1 MSGKKYSFSKEIAE
15 SLGITEAIILDF
27 FQNNRENFSLSI
39 LKDEF
44 RFLDV
49 SQIENSYQKL
59 DNLGLFNNI
68 PAKVNASNPDESMNF
83 YPSEDLV
90 KQAFNLG
97 IEEDF
102 LGDQLPSFNLFWKG
116 KDLKPHL
123 KESKFLQYALKN
135 WREKEKIE
143 YTIRTIR
150 SLLNSSKD
158 PDLKQL
164 KINFKV
170 IDHNSNNGNLA
181 SIEKVFTEFNEKY
194 SLINLDVSKFI
205 NKIEK
210 TNQRGESVTDNQIS
224 NMANIHQS
232 LLEAK
237 KCEDLIY
244 FVEDDYIH
252 KKESLKEMIFTYER
266 LASQINNEIIICPTD
281 YPYLYAKSEM
291 TQNFLGQ
298 NYHWRKV
305 NETLCTFLT
314 SKKMIEKYWDKYV
327 SMCEKEHAPFEK
339 PLHDIYEKE
348 LCISP
353 IPSLAL
359 HFTNVNSI
367 FGLSPNV
374 NWKKVWD
381 QNEN

>member
-1 MSGKKYSFSKEIAE
+1 MKNIKNSNKPSFFKKLFIKISRKLGYEI
-15 SLGITEAIILDF
+15 ID
-27 FQNNRENFSLSI
+27 QNNFEIVTSNKKIDEHLSVLGHKSI
-39 LKDEF
+39 NLPLGEVKIT
-44 RFLDV
+44 RKVKALDIIIRTCASV
-49 SQIENSYQKL
+49 NMLTQNKSR
-59 DNLGLFNNI
+59 LF
-68 PAKVNASNPDESMNF
+68 D
-83 YPSEDLV
+83 
-90 KQAFNLG
+90 
-97 IEEDF
+97 
-102 LGDQLPSFNLFWKG
+102 
-116 KDLKPHL
+116 
-123 KESKFLQYALKN
+123 
-135 WREKEKIE
+135 KEKIE
-143 YTIRTIR
+143 YTTKTIR

-158 PDLKQL
+158 PDLEQL
-164 KINFKV
+164 EINFKV
-170 IDHNSNNGNLA
+170 IDHNSTAENLA
-181 SIEKVFTEFNEKY
+181 AIDSVFGEFSKKY

-205 NKIEK
+205 SKIDK
-210 TNQRGESVTDNQIS
+210 TNQRGEKVTDNQVS

-237 KCEDLIY
+237 KSEDLIY

-252 KKESLKEMIFTYER
+252 KKDTLKEMVFTYER
-266 LASQINNEIIICPTD
+266 LASQTNSEIILCPAD

-314 SKKMIEKYWDKYV
+314 SKQMIEKYWDKYV

-339 PLHDIYEKE
+339 PLHDIYKKE

-374 NWKKVWD
+374 NWKKVWN

>member
-1 MSGKKYSFSKEIAE
+1 MKNIKKANKPSFFKKLYIKLSRKLGYEI
-15 SLGITEAIILDF
+15 ID
-27 FQNNRENFSLSI
+27 QNNFEIVTSDKKMNEHLSQLGRKSI
-39 LKDEF
+39 NLPLGEVKIS
-44 RFLDV
+44 RKVKALDIIIRTCASV
-49 SQIENSYQKL
+49 NMLTQNKSR
-59 DNLGLFNNI
+59 LF
-68 PAKVNASNPDESMNF
+68 
-83 YPSEDLV
+83 
-90 KQAFNLG
+90 
-97 IEEDF
+97 
-102 LGDQLPSFNLFWKG
+102 
-116 KDLKPHL
+116 
-123 KESKFLQYALKN
+123 
-135 WREKEKIE
+135 EKEKIE
-143 YTIRTIR
+143 YTVRTIA

-158 PDLKQL
+158 PELENL
-164 KINFKV
+164 KINFIV
-170 IDHNSNNGNLA
+170 IDHNSTTKNLKA
-181 SIEKVFTEFNEKY
+181 IDNTFKKFEKNYT
-194 SLINLDVSKFI
+194 LINLDVSKFSQT
-205 NKIEK
+205 IEK
-210 TNQRGESVTDNQIS
+210 LNQRGKEVTDNQKS

-244 FVEDDYIH
+244 FVEDDYLH

-266 LASQINNEIIICPTD
+266 LASQTNNEIIICPAD

-327 SMCEKEHAPFEK
+327 SMCKKEHAPFEK

-353 IPSLAL
+353 IPSLAI
-359 HFTNVNSI
+359 HFTNINSI

-374 NWKKVWD
+374 NWKKIWD
-381 QNEN
+381 ENES

>member
-1 MSGKKYSFSKEIAE
+1 MKNIKNSNKPSFFKKLFIKISRKLGYEI
-15 SLGITEAIILDF
+15 ID
-27 FQNNRENFSLSI
+27 QNNFEIVTSNKKIDEHLSVLGHKSI
-39 LKDEF
+39 NLPLGEVKIT
-44 RFLDV
+44 RKVKALDIIIRTCASV
-49 SQIENSYQKL
+49 NMLTQNKSR
-59 DNLGLFNNI
+59 LF
-68 PAKVNASNPDESMNF
+68 D
-83 YPSEDLV
+83 
-90 KQAFNLG
+90 
-97 IEEDF
+97 
-102 LGDQLPSFNLFWKG
+102 
-116 KDLKPHL
+116 
-123 KESKFLQYALKN
+123 
-135 WREKEKIE
+135 KEKIE
-143 YTIRTIR
+143 YTIKTIR

-158 PDLKQL
+158 PDLEQL
-164 KINFKV
+164 EINFKV
-170 IDHNSNNGNLA
+170 IDHNSTAENLA
-181 SIEKVFTEFNEKY
+181 AIDSVFGEFSKKY

-205 NKIEK
+205 SKIDK
-210 TNQRGESVTDNQIS
+210 TNQRGEKVTDNQIS

-237 KCEDLIY
+237 KSEDLIY

-252 KKESLKEMIFTYER
+252 KKDTLKEMVFTYER
-266 LASQINNEIIICPTD
+266 LASQTNSEIILCPAD

-314 SKKMIEKYWDKYV
+314 SKQMIEKYWDKYV

-339 PLHDIYEKE
+339 PLHDIYKKE

-374 NWKKVWD
+374 NWKKVWN

>member
-1 MSGKKYSFSKEIAE
+1 M
-15 SLGITEAIILDF
+15 LT
-27 FQNNRENFSLSI
+27 QNKSR
-39 LKDEF
+39 
-44 RFLDV
+44 
-49 SQIENSYQKL
+49 
-59 DNLGLFNNI
+59 LF
-68 PAKVNASNPDESMNF
+68 D
-83 YPSEDLV
+83 
-90 KQAFNLG
+90 
-97 IEEDF
+97 
-102 LGDQLPSFNLFWKG
+102 
-116 KDLKPHL
+116 
-123 KESKFLQYALKN
+123 
-135 WREKEKIE
+135 KEKIE
-143 YTIRTIR
+143 YTTKTIR

-158 PDLKQL
+158 PDLEQL
-164 KINFKV
+164 EINFKV
-170 IDHNSNNGNLA
+170 IDHNSTAENLA
-181 SIEKVFTEFNEKY
+181 AIDSVFGEFSKKY

-205 NKIEK
+205 SKIDK
-210 TNQRGESVTDNQIS
+210 TNQRGEKVTDNQIS

-252 KKESLKEMIFTYER
+252 KKDTLKEMVFTYER
-266 LASQINNEIIICPTD
+266 LASQTNSEIILCPAD

-314 SKKMIEKYWDKYV
+314 SKQMIEKYWDKYV

-339 PLHDIYEKE
+339 PLHDIYKKE

-374 NWKKVWD
+374 NWKKVWN

>member
-1 MSGKKYSFSKEIAE
+1 MKNIKNSNKPSFFKKLFIKISRKLGYEI
-15 SLGITEAIILDF
+15 ID
-27 FQNNRENFSLSI
+27 QNNFEIVTSNKKIDEHLSVLGHKSI
-39 LKDEF
+39 NLPLGEVKIT
-44 RFLDV
+44 RKVKALDIIIRTCASV
-49 SQIENSYQKL
+49 NMLTQNKSR
-59 DNLGLFNNI
+59 LF
-68 PAKVNASNPDESMNF
+68 D
-83 YPSEDLV
+83 
-90 KQAFNLG
+90 
-97 IEEDF
+97 
-102 LGDQLPSFNLFWKG
+102 
-116 KDLKPHL
+116 
-123 KESKFLQYALKN
+123 
-135 WREKEKIE
+135 KEKIE
-143 YTIRTIR
+143 YTIKTIR

-158 PDLKQL
+158 PDLEQL
-164 KINFKV
+164 EINFKV
-170 IDHNSNNGNLA
+170 IDHNSTVENLA
-181 SIEKVFTEFNEKY
+181 AIDSVFGEFSKKY

-205 NKIEK
+205 SKIDK
-210 TNQRGESVTDNQIS
+210 TNQRGEKVTDNQIS

-237 KCEDLIY
+237 KSEDLIY

-252 KKESLKEMIFTYER
+252 KKDTLKEMVFTYER
-266 LASQINNEIIICPTD
+266 LASQTNSEIILCPAD

-314 SKKMIEKYWDKYV
+314 SKQMIEKYWDKYV

-339 PLHDIYEKE
+339 PLHDIYKKE

-374 NWKKVWD
+374 NWKKVWN

>member
-1 MSGKKYSFSKEIAE
+1 MKNINNPNKTGFFKKILIKLSRKLGYEIIDQNNFELVTSGKKINENLS
-15 SLGITEAIILDF
+15 SLGNKSINLPLGEVKITRKVQALDIIIRTCASVNMLT
-27 FQNNRENFSLSI
+27 QNKSR
-39 LKDEF
+39 
-44 RFLDV
+44 
-49 SQIENSYQKL
+49 
-59 DNLGLFNNI
+59 LF
-68 PAKVNASNPDESMNF
+68 
-83 YPSEDLV
+83 
-90 KQAFNLG
+90 
-97 IEEDF
+97 
-102 LGDQLPSFNLFWKG
+102 
-116 KDLKPHL
+116 
-123 KESKFLQYALKN
+123 
-135 WREKEKIE
+135 EKEKIE

-164 KINFKV
+164 KINFKI
-170 IDHNSNNGNLA
+170 IDHNSTSENLA
-181 SIEKVFTEFNEKY
+181 AIENVFKEFSKEY
-194 SLINLDVSKFI
+194 SLISLDVSKFI
-205 NKIEK
+205 NNIEK

-266 LASQINNEIIICPTD
+266 LASQINNDIILCPTD

-314 SKKMIEKYWDKYV
+314 SKKMVEKYWDKYV
-327 SMCEKEHAPFEK
+327 SMCNKEHAPFEK
-339 PLHDIYEKE
+339 PLHDIYEEE

-374 NWKKVWD
+374 NWKKIWD
-381 QNEN
+381 QNGN